1 MRESK
6 QDLAREQYLK
16 RALSI
21 IVRNSQFDG
30 VSACALDILCNIG
43 VLYMQG
49 MFAQVHAYAEH
60 ATRTRPN
67 MNDVG
72 RALEERNV
80 SIPQLSGYLDKE
92 LDACAE
98 SGVTSVICRLNQ
110 QARALDGSGLSTGR
124 MADDSSRMFFDDD
137 AETILRKVVQYH
149 VKAAEERAENER
161 QKEQALKAA
170 FQETEVAAFSR
181 VQQSLETERSVAVD
195 KEKQE
200 QRKVRIDASSYA
212 FQDSDA
218 DDDSDKDAEGEE
230 DGDFEAPAVDITR
243 ITETLSFVNPTQ
255 HVAEGV
261 MDKSASTAGKVRP
274 LNDTDAPMLSDSL
287 TTADHQHGPNPEH
300 QQIDQSK
307 ETDGNNVRN
316 EDAELL
322 AKHRVHEV
330 ERVLLSSSTLPSYI
344 PQHCPPFPSPH
355 TYKRTPVFPKREQDF
370 FRTRMH
376 KAEQSRQAEENLQRL
391 ISGLHMD
398 QVKLLSGGNQSVK
411 RQKVSAIENIDEAE
425 NAAVDIAASKT
436 VVPGA
441 KRMLQSSSTDDDY
454 QSKHNAC
461 KLVQELFPPANF
473 RNVNKRTQLA
483 SFINWTAH

>member
-21 IVRNSQFDG
+21 IVRNAQFDG

-72 RALEERNV
+72 RALEERTV
-80 SIPQLSGYLDKE
+80 SISQLNSYLDKE

-110 QARALDGSGLSTGR
+110 QARALDGSDLLMGC
-124 MADDSSRMFFDDD
+124 MADDSSRMFFDDN
-137 AETILRKVVQYH
+137 AEAILRKVVEYR
-149 VKAAEERAENER
+149 VKAAEERAENDR
-161 QKEQALKAA
+161 QKEQALRAT
-170 FQETEVAAFSR
+170 FQETEMAAFSGA
-181 VQQSLETERSVAVD
+181 QQSLEAERNVAVD

-212 FQDSDA
+212 FQDSD

-243 ITETLSFVNPTQ
+243 ITETLSFVNPTS
-255 HVAEGV
+255 HVAERA
-261 MDKSASTAGKVRP
+261 MDKSASTAGKVQS
-274 LNDTDAPMLSDSL
+274 LHGADAPMLSSSL
-287 TTADHQHGPNPEH
+287 ATADHIDDPSPEH
-300 QQIDQSK
+300 QQMEQSK
-307 ETDGNNVRN
+307 ATNGNNVRN
-316 EDAELL
+316 GDAELL
-322 AKHRVHEV
+322 AKHQVHEV
-330 ERVLLSSSTLPSYI
+330 ERVLLSSSTLPPYI

-391 ISGLHMD
+391 ISGPHMD
-398 QVKLLSGGNQSVK
+398 QVKLLPGGNQSVK
-411 RQKVSAIENIDEAE
+411 KQKVSAIENIDEAE
-425 NAAVDIAASKT
+425 SAAVDIKASKA
-436 VVPGA
+436 VMPGA
-441 KRMLQSSSTDDDY
+441 KRMLQSSGTNDNY

-461 KLVQELFPPANF
+461 KVVQELFPPANF